1 MSSSID
7 TELATLHA
15 RIAQLEKEKNTLP
28 PPTITPEKLLKR
40 KLEAA
45 KHNQWRKNESPIA
58 TACRF
63 SRESE
68 NEMLES
74 IVESLKS
81 IHARLDALEKK

>member
-15 RIAQLEKEKNTLP
+15 RIAQLEKEKNTPP
-28 PPTITPEKLLKR
+28 PPTITAEKLLEQRLKQ
-40 KLEAA
+40 A
-45 KHNQWRKNESPIA
+45 KTDNSRPKESPIA

-63 SRESE
+63 SRQSE

-74 IVESLKS
+74 IVESLKR
-81 IHARLDALEKK
+81 IHSRLDALEKK

>member
-28 PPTITPEKLLKR
+28 PPTITPERLLEQRLKQAR
-40 KLEAA
+40 IDKYRS
-45 KHNQWRKNESPIA
+45 KESPVA
-58 TACRF
+58 TSCRF
-63 SRESE
+63 SRASE